1 MNERSPGNLEKKEK
15 SKLIKRG
22 EKMAHKMGAEY
33 KNTLV
38 ICNQRFRSKMH
49 RTQK

>member
-1 MNERSPGNLEKKEK
+1 MNERSPGNLEKEK

-33 KNTLV
+33 KNTCDL
-38 ICNQRFRSKMH
+38 QSKV
-49 RTQK
+49 